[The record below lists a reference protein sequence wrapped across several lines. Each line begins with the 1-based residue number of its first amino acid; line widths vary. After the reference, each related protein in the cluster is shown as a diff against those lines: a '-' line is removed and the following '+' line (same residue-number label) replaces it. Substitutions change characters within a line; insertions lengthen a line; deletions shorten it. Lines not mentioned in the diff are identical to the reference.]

1 MRRENLGQVRSR
13 ALQDAL
19 LKPIALS
26 TSTRSCATVL
36 ILPRLEVNSCSV
48 RYRSSKFH
56 AELRPRLTVGRDIAT
71 VMRVPFHVYNAFT
84 SRESVGPSQGK
95 GNPAA
100 VVNFEY
106 LLEFVTNKEKGGDP
120 FYSNDGLLQEIAA
133 ELNYSE
139 TAFVRE
145 VKDLVRGD
153 LVPNKCYYEIR
164 YFTPT
169 QEIEFCGH
177 ASCAAADYVVWKRL
191 LKGDTGDQL
200 IFLYKNGQEEL
211 PVKFGLENGDRMYS
225 LEASVSKPFPL
236 PDEEQSEISDKVRD
250 AFGCGNSKQFT
261 VARNSIGDTFIL
273 INAVDDAVFE
283 SYYNTYMQPKHVPDM
298 NRLAEIGGR
307 GVCVCLTPPFWS
319 PHASRT
325 HPFDFY
331 SRWFGPNVGIPEDP
345 VTGSS
350 CCGIAPALLAADLAD
365 RRPPRMLKGFQCS
378 ARGGAMFT
386 TMLSNQTCVIKG
398 AVEWD
403 ASATLEK
410 SARAAEAVRVRCHET
425 DTSRTR

>member
-1 MRRENLGQVRSR
+1 M
-13 ALQDAL
+13 
-19 LKPIALS
+19 
-26 TSTRSCATVL
+26 
-36 ILPRLEVNSCSV
+36 
-48 RYRSSKFH
+48 
-56 AELRPRLTVGRDIAT
+56 AT

-84 SRESVGPSQGK
+84 SRESVGLSQGK

-120 FYSNDGLLQEIAA
+120 FYSNDELLQEIAA

-145 VKDLVRGD
+145 VKDPVSGD
-153 LVPNKCYYEIR
+153 PVPNKCYYEIR

-177 ASCAAADYVVWKRL
+177 ASCAAADYTVWKRL
-191 LKGDTGDQL
+191 LKEDAGDQL

-211 PVKFGLENGDRMYS
+211 PVKFGSENGDRMYS
-225 LEASVSKPFPL
+225 LEASVSEPFPL
-236 PDEEQSEISDKVRD
+236 PDEEQSEISDKVQD
-250 AFGCGNSKQFT
+250 AFGCGNSKHFT

-273 INAVDDAVFE
+273 INAVDDAMFE
-283 SYYNTYMQPKHVPDM
+283 SYYDTYMQPTRVPDM

-307 GVCVCLTPPFWS
+307 GVCVCLTPPFS
-319 PHASRT
+319 PPHASKQY
-325 HPFDFY
+325 PFDFY

-410 SARAAEAVRVRCHET
+410 SAGAARAVRVQCHET
-425 DTSRTR
+425 DTSRAR

>member
-1 MRRENLGQVRSR
+1 MYVEK
-13 ALQDAL
+13 A
-19 LKPIALS
+19 
-26 TSTRSCATVL
+26 VL
-36 ILPRLEVNSCSV
+36 RQPC
-48 RYRSSKFH
+48 
-56 AELRPRLTVGRDIAT
+56 LTVGRAVL
-71 VMRVPFHVYNAFT
+71 VMKIPYHVYNAFT
-84 SRESVGPSQGK
+84 HGAIGK
-95 GNPAA
+95 GNPAG
-100 VVNFEY
+100 VVNFEF
-106 LLEFVTNKEKGGDP
+106 LLEYLPNNTEDP
-120 FYSNDGLLQEIAA
+120 FWSDEATALCQEIATK
-133 ELNYSE
+133 LNLSE
-139 TAFVRE
+139 TAFVRDE
-145 VKDLVRGD
+145 KSRPVTSQREDNPHGYRYD
-153 LVPNKCYYEIR
+153 IR

-261 VARNSIGDTFIL
+261 VSRNSIGDTFIL
-273 INAVDDAVFE
+273 VNAVDDAVFE
-283 SYYNTYMQPKHVPDM
+283 SYHNTYMQPTLVPDM

-378 ARGGAMFT
+378 ARGGAMYT
-386 TMLSNQTCVIKG
+386 TILSNQTCLIKG

-410 SARAAEAVRVRCHET
+410 STGAAKAVRVACHET